1 MTLCFNAPYTI
12 ILEHTLEVISTFC
25 PNPPHRNFKKLGKK

>member
-1 MTLCFNAPYTI
+1 MTLCFNAPYTL
-12 ILEHTLEVISTFC
+12 ILEHTLGVISAFC